1 MSGFQK
7 ESGMRFTSFV
17 RFAPAFAAFATA
29 LALFPLTVLAQGF
42 PPIGKVQ
49 LAVNPITNKVY
60 ALDEIGARVK
70 IVDTDGTT
78 RTGAIVTRPQYI
90 AVDPAANR
98 VYVAN
103 NDSNSS
109 ITILDG

>member
-1 MSGFQK
+1 
-7 ESGMRFTSFV
+7 MRFASFV
-17 RFAPAFAAFATA
+17 RSL
-29 LALFPLTVLAQGF
+29 LALGACAAALGLIPFSVLAQGF

-60 ALDEIGARVK
+60 ALDEFGARVT
-70 IVDTDGTT
+70 IVDPDGTT
-78 RTGAIVTRPQYI
+78 RTANVGSRPQFV

-103 NDSNSS
+103 ADSGLSN
-109 ITILDG
+109 TILDGATDTN